1 MRRIVIN
8 GRFLSQRPTGVQRYA
23 RQLVLAMDRQ
33 LSANPNDGG
42 AESWMLLAPP
52 GVDPGS
58 IRLKHIAV
66 TTGGRGGGHLW
77 EQTSLAMLAGKCTL
91 LNLGN
96 SGPVLH
102 PRSVTVIHDAVVY
115 RRPLQF
121 APAYRIL
128 HQALGRILVRTSTLA
143 TVSEFSRAE
152 LADVLSVPASAI
164 ALVPNGCDHMSRH
177 EGPSPVL
184 ERLGVVAGHYFL
196 FVGSPAPHKNLKTAL
211 AAFAALDRPGYK
223 FIICGSAQA
232 SVFGDA
238 MLEAHADVIR
248 AADLA
253 DAEISALYASACAFV
268 FPSLYEGFGI
278 PPLEAMVHGCPVL
291 ASDIAP
297 CREVCGTAAAYFA
310 PEKADEL
317 VALMRGLTD
326 HPARRGEMAARG
338 QVRQQLFRWSDSA
351 SLMIELLRRVAC

>member
-33 LSANPNDGG
+33 LCARPDGG

-52 GVDPGS
+52 GVDPAS
-58 IRLKHIAV
+58 IRLNRIAV

-77 EQTSLAMLAGKCTL
+77 EQTSLAMLARKCTL

-115 RRPLQF
+115 RRPRQF

-143 TVSEFSRAE
+143 TVSEFSRGE

-184 ERLGVVAGHYFL
+184 ERLGVEAGRYFL

-223 FIICGSAQA
+223 FVICGAVQS
-232 SVFGDA
+232 SVFGDTT
-238 MLEAHADVIR
+238 LEAASDVIR
-248 AADLA
+248 AADLS

-291 ASDIAP
+291 ASNIAP
-297 CREVCGTAAAYFA
+297 CREVCGDAAAYFA
-310 PEKADEL
+310 PEDEREL
-317 VALMRGLTD
+317 AGVMRGLID
-326 HPARRGEMAARG
+326 DPASRDEMVRRGQA
-338 QVRQQLFRWSDSA
+338 RQQLFRWSNSA
-351 SLMIELLRRVAC
+351 SVMIDLLRSFPC